1 MSPIGHSL
9 NENPSPAPKPK
20 SPTWPKS
27 SEYGDALSGI
37 LKDQARRKEL
47 RSALAPTSGRRAL
60 HPFIPP
66 ILALVSVWLW
76 AFPPAV
82 LIPEVPTI
90 PPAVQEAGLRM
101 NMLVQFNQIQ
111 QFLSEYGRLPETLD
125 EVGGRPDGV
134 EYTRLSDGVFQLS
147 GKSGDVTVDYTS
159 TEPLAELA
167 ADAMAIVSG
176 VSSTPPGA
184 GADD

>member
-1 MSPIGHSL
+1 
-9 NENPSPAPKPK
+9 
-20 SPTWPKS
+20 
-27 SEYGDALSGI
+27 
-37 LKDQARRKEL
+37 
-47 RSALAPTSGRRAL
+47 
-60 HPFIPP
+60 
-66 ILALVSVWLW
+66 
-76 AFPPAV
+76 V

-101 NMLVQFNQIQ
+101 NMLVQLNQIQ

-125 EVGGRPDGV
+125 EVGERPDGV
-134 EYTRLSDGVFQLS
+134 QYTRLSDDVFQLS
-147 GKSGDVTVDYTS
+147 GKSGDVSVDYTS

>member
-1 MSPIGHSL
+1 MDEEDRDESASPQRSQ
-9 NENPSPAPKPK
+9 A
-20 SPTWPKS
+20 
-27 SEYGDALSGI
+27 SEYGDALSDI
-37 LKDQARRKEL
+37 LKDQERRDEL
-47 RSALAPTSGRRAL
+47 RSTATSKPARPRVHAS
-60 HPFIPP
+60 IPP
-66 ILALVSVWLW
+66 VLALFSIWLW

-101 NMLVQFNQIQ
+101 NMLVQLNQIQ

-125 EVGGRPDGV
+125 EVGGSPDGV
-134 EYTRLSDGVFQLS
+134 EYTRLSDGVFKLS
-147 GKSGDVTVDYTS
+147 GKSGDVTVGYTS

>member
-1 MSPIGHSL
+1 MDEEHRDESASPQ
-9 NENPSPAPKPK
+9 PSQA
-20 SPTWPKS
+20 
-27 SEYGDALSGI
+27 SEYGDALSDV
-37 LKDQARRKEL
+37 LKDQERRDEL
-47 RSALAPTSGRRAL
+47 RSTATSKPARPRV
-60 HPFIPP
+60 HPSIPP
-66 ILALVSVWLW
+66 VLALFSIWLW

-101 NMLVQFNQIQ
+101 NMLVQLNQIQ

-125 EVGGRPDGV
+125 EVGERPDGV
-134 EYTRLSDGVFQLS
+134 QYTRLSDGVFQLS

-176 VSSTPPGA
+176 VSSTPSGA